1 MGKIEVNPKNV
12 PPDLKSDQSITL
24 WRYMSFASICDIL
37 MNDQIPLISVVNFKD
52 TTEGAVLKKSLKKIP
67 NAHEIDIDRTF
78 QRYCRLIQ
86 VSSWHKAESENIA
99 MWERYTDEKEAVAI
113 RTNAKLLLDCIPK
126 DVTVHLPSKEKI
138 KFSEEITIKPV
149 KYIKGE
155 PSDYE
160 ITLKQLQNGNGKL
173 CFFYKKNLYGDE
185 KEIRILR
192 YARDDKNKL
201 DQCDPSVILKSEEED
216 LPCPS
221 TYHLKITSASDL
233 IEQIV
238 ISPHVHSE
246 FRRMLKDHIKIYNFR
261 RKSEKRPLID
271 CNITESELKSW
282 M

>member
-52 TTEGAVLKKSLKKIP
+52 TTEGAVLKKSFKKIP

-201 DQCDPSVILKSEEED
+201 DQCDPSVILKSEEGD

-221 TYHLKITSASDL
+221 TYYLKITSASDL

-246 FRRMLKDHIKIYNFR
+246 FRRMLKDHIEIYNFR

-271 CNITESELKSW
+271 CDITESELKSW